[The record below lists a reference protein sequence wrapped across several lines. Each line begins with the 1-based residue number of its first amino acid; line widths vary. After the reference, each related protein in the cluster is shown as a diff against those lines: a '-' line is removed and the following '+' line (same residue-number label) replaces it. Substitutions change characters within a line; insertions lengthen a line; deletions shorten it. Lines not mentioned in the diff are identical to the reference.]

1 MRRGAV
7 GACPEDYLGGHATSP
22 ATGVGLSNA
31 IASELSKRAEA
42 LAAGQDIV
50 GPRIVLVVDD
60 YDILSSGGTAIL
72 GPIIPYLPSG
82 RDMRLGIVL
91 SRPVAGSS
99 RAMYDPAIQA
109 LRDTGGTCLLMDG
122 DRSEGTV
129 FGMRPEHLRPGR
141 GWFIRRGRRPRLCQV
156 AAFTAL
162 GS

>member
-1 MRRGAV
+1 
-7 GACPEDYLGGHATSP
+7 
-22 ATGVGLSNA
+22 
-31 IASELSKRAEA
+31 
-42 LAAGQDIV
+42 
-50 GPRIVLVVDD
+50 
-60 YDILSSGGTAIL
+60 
-72 GPIIPYLPSG
+72 
-82 RDMRLGIVL
+82 
-91 SRPVAGSS
+91 
-99 RAMYDPAIQA
+99 MYDPAIQA

>member
-1 MRRGAV
+1 M
-7 GACPEDYLGGHATSP
+7 TNSP
-22 ATGVGLSNA
+22 NNNNPGNG
-31 IASELSKRAEA
+31 
-42 LAAGQDIV
+42 D
-50 GPRIVLVVDD
+50 
-60 YDILSSGGTAIL
+60 SGD
-72 GPIIPYLPSG
+72 G
-82 RDMRLGIVL
+82 RDPLE
-91 SRPVAGSS
+91 
-99 RAMYDPAIQA
+99 DFDEAIQA